1 MKNYLPKYAT
11 VPEACEWLATE
22 TGEPWTLAR
31 LLENS
36 LMPWVWLDYEPR
48 FPEIFGDRLEGFSTP
63 MLFHGD
69 VVRLAAGGDGA
80 LLTWIQAPN
89 GRPPIRLMPG
99 YHTGM
104 DDLRLLRDDIT
115 RLADK
120 HSKPEDT
127 PATKVEAVKGITKQL
142 VINAFEGMHFD
153 RDHWG
158 RNLATPPDW
167 LIDCRVAKGNK
178 KTSATWNPVLIAMA
192 LTDPKRGI
200 SVNKLDAVFVGL
212 KDWVVAWRKASDYLR

>member
-1 MKNYLPKYAT
+1 MKNYLPKNAT

-31 LLENS
+31 LLEHS
-36 LMPWVWLDYEPR
+36 LMPWVWLDYAPGW
-48 FPEIFGDRLEGFSTP
+48 PDIFGDRTEGYLAP
-63 MLFHGD
+63 MIFAGD
-69 VVRLAAGGDGA
+69 TARLATVGTDALITMTRVPGDK
-80 LLTWIQAPN
+80 L
-89 GRPPIRLMPG
+89 IRVTPG
-99 YHTGM
+99 
-104 DDLRLLRDDIT
+104 LRASIDELRFRRDDIT
-115 RLADK
+115 RLAGK
-120 HSKPEDT
+120 HSKPEDA

-212 KDWVVAWRKASDYLR
+212 KDWVVAWREASDYLR